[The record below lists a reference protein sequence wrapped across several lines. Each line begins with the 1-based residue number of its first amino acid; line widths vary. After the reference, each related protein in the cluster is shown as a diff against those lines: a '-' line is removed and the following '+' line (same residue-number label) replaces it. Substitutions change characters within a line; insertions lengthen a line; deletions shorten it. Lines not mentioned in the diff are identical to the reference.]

1 MSDALTYENEIR
13 ATAQQLY
20 DSYSTVLSENALSSL
35 LDKTKDLSFSDLED
49 NTSARGFINNF
60 ILQHYPNEM
69 TIKANFV
76 NNVLL
81 KQGSTNVSI
90 FELPI
95 GGSRIDIC
103 KVNGHSSAYE
113 IKTDLDTF
121 SRLEGQLQDYFDV
134 FEHVYVITSEKRMSE
149 LPDYVPA
156 ECGIFSYRQKKD
168 GRYAFTLR
176 RAAVTNRH
184 LDARKQLDI
193 ISKKDLCAEY
203 GLDAKQPRTALTSA
217 CLEARSADE
226 INRFFKRHL
235 KQRYGNQWRRF
246 KQLRESIFEIDYEWF
261 FRNELDPDIVY

>member
-1 MSDALTYENEIR
+1 MSDALTYKSETR

-35 LDKTKDLSFSDLED
+35 LAKTREIAFEDYKTSD
-49 NTSARGFINNF
+49 SARSYINNL

-69 TIKANFV
+69 TIKTNFV

-81 KQGSTNVSI
+81 KQGPTSVSI
-90 FELPI
+90 FELPV

-103 KVNGHSSAYE
+103 KINGHSSAYE

-121 SRLEGQLQDYFDV
+121 SRLEGQLRDYFDV
-134 FEHVYVITSEKRMSE
+134 FEHVYVIASEKRITE
-149 LPDYVPA
+149 LPDYVPG

-168 GRYAFTLR
+168 GRYTFNLR
-176 RAAVTNRH
+176 RAPVTNRH
-184 LDARKQLDI
+184 LDARKQLNI

-203 GLDAKQPRTALTSA
+203 GLDSKQPREALMNI
-217 CLEARSADE
+217 CLKTRSADE

-235 KQRYGNQWRRF
+235 KNRYGNQWHRF

-261 FRNELDPDIVY
+261 FRNGLDPDIVY